1 MESVISL
8 IVDVTQLLVF
18 IISGSCIVIASIS
31 RKFRKWAEN
40 FLYEILDKY
49 FKDRKIDDYKNK
61 NNKKKK
67 HNKRKSKKR
76 KKRK

>member
-1 MESVISL
+1 MGNVISI
-8 IVDVTQLLVF
+8 IVDVTQLLIF

-40 FLYEILDKY
+40 FLFEILDKY
-49 FKDRKIDDYKNK
+49 FKNHKKNK
-61 NNKKKK
+61 KNNNKK